1 MHEGIAMRNSSLVS
15 AKSARFAMPTTY
27 SPNHS
32 ATKRAYAH
40 FWSEAPWS
48 VIG

>member
-1 MHEGIAMRNSSLVS
+1 MRNSSIAS

-27 SPNHS
+27 SPTTNWS

-40 FWSEAPWS
+40 FWAEAPWS
-48 VIG
+48 AIR